1 MSESK
6 AEAYKRRIKEEQEQ
20 KKREREERDS
30 RRELVKAT
38 GQETVPPEVSEEDQ
52 FTVVIDK
59 LILELKNPEQTFGSK
74 LDRTEHVACFME
86 PKVKKALMKD
96 QEKKGRG
103 WKSHLVNELVK
114 KYYQDK
120 GKL

>member
-6 AEAYKRRIKEEQEQ
+6 AEAYKRKILEEQER
-20 KKREREERDS
+20 KKKEREERDS
-30 RRELVKAT
+30 RKELIKAT
-38 GQETVPPEVSEEDQ
+38 AKEIVPPEEDP
-52 FTVVIDK
+52 FMVVIDK
-59 LILELKNPEQTFGSK
+59 LVLELKNPEQTFGTK

>member
-1 MSESK
+1 VSESK
-6 AEAYKRRIKEEQEQ
+6 SEAYKRKIKEEQER

-30 RRELVKAT
+30 RKELIQAT
-38 GQETVPPEVSEEDQ
+38 SIENIPPELEMDQ
-52 FTVVIDK
+52 FTEVFDK
-59 LILELKNPEQTFGSK
+59 LVLELKNPEQTFGSK

-86 PKVKKALMKD
+86 PRVKKALMKD
-96 QEKKGRG
+96 QTKKGRG

-120 GKL
+120 GTL

>member
-6 AEAYKRRIKEEQEQ
+6 SEQYKRKIKEDQER
-20 KKREREERDS
+20 KERERNARKEFMPDKVSRDK
-30 RRELVKAT
+30 VT
-38 GQETVPPEVSEEDQ
+38 QEEDPYTIS
-52 FTVVIDK
+52 FEK
-59 LILELKNPEQTFGSK
+59 LILELKNPEQTFGTK
-74 LDRTEHVACFME
+74 LDRTELIGCFFE
-86 PKVKKALMKD
+86 PKVATALMKD
-96 QEKKGRG
+96 QKVKGRG